1 MSAAWLPRG
10 VPEAARM
17 AAVLLFVG
25 GASVA
30 AENAL
35 MPAHVFPAGD
45 RWLAYLSALVF
56 IGLSVAMA
64 KIPERLPAVSWPII
78 SLGSVPVIVLLS
90 VGSYD
95 GSAASQIALCLPVLL
110 AAYHFRM
117 SAAISVLVVAL
128 AGELTICFDLLS
140 FDEALEDVIGVGVLL
155 IAVTFMLVGAR
166 NRIETAFA
174 LLREQAEHD
183 PLTGLSNRRVFDLD
197 IVEAI
202 ETGRGA
208 TMLMLI
214 DVDNFKSVNDTS
226 GHAAGDALLQDLAS
240 CLRLVCR
247 PGDRIYRIGGDEL
260 AVLLRDCP
268 LEVAMKRAEC
278 VRRAVEDMTAGA
290 GHDWRSTVSIGLAG
304 APLDGDNAR
313 DLMHSADEA
322 LYEAKHAG
330 RNRVRVAGT
339 NRHRRLGAPA
349 S

>member
-1 MSAAWLPRG
+1 
-10 VPEAARM
+10 M

-35 MPAHVFPAGD
+35 MPAHVFPESD

-56 IGLSVAMA
+56 IAMSVAMA
-64 KIPERLPAVSWPII
+64 RIPERLPAITWPII
-78 SLGSVPVIVLLS
+78 SLGSVVVIVLLS

-110 AAYHFRM
+110 AAYHFRA

-128 AGELTICFDLLS
+128 AGEFTICFGLLA
-140 FDEALEDVIGVGVLL
+140 FDEALEDVIGVSILL

-166 NRIETAFA
+166 NRIDEVFA
-174 LLREQAEHD
+174 QLRDQAEQD
-183 PLTGLSNRRVFDLD
+183 PLTGLANRRVFDLD
-197 IVEAI
+197 IVEAV
-202 ETGRGA
+202 ESGRA
-208 TMLMLI
+208 AMLMLI
-214 DVDNFKSVNDTS
+214 DVDNFKSVNDSS

-247 PGDRIYRIGGDEL
+247 PADRIYRIGGDEL

-268 LEVAMKRAEC
+268 LEVAVRRAEC
-278 VRRAVEDMTAGA
+278 VRRAVEDMTAGS

-304 APLDGDNAR
+304 APGDGENAR

-330 RNRVRVAGT
+330 RNRVRVAST
-339 NRHRRLGAPA
+339 NRRRRFSEPV

>member
-1 MSAAWLPRG
+1 MSEAWLPRA

-35 MPAHVFPAGD
+35 MPAHVFPVSD
-45 RWLAYLSALVF
+45 RWLAYLTALIF

-64 KIPERLPAVSWPII
+64 KAPQRLPAVSWPII
-78 SLGSVPVIVLLS
+78 SMGSVLVIVLLS

-110 AAYHFRM
+110 AAYHFRL
-117 SAAISVLVVAL
+117 SAAISVLTVAL
-128 AGELTICFDLLS
+128 AGEFTICFGLLA
-140 FDEALEDVIGVGVLL
+140 FDEALEDVIGVSILL
-155 IAVTFMLVGAR
+155 MAVTFMLVGAR
-166 NRIETAFA
+166 NRIDAAFA
-174 LLREQAEHD
+174 QLRDQAEHD
-183 PLTGLSNRRVFDLD
+183 PLTGLANRRVFDVD
-197 IVEAI
+197 IAEAI
-202 ETGRGA
+202 ETSHEA

-214 DVDNFKSVNDTS
+214 DVDNFKSVNDSS

-247 PGDRIYRIGGDEL
+247 PTDRIYRIGGDEL

-268 LEVAMKRAEC
+268 LEVAVRRAEC
-278 VRRAVEDMTAGA
+278 VRRAVEDMTAGS
-290 GHDWRSTVSIGLAG
+290 GHDWQSTVSIGLAG
-304 APLDGDNAR
+304 APADGDNAR

-339 NRHRRLGAPA
+339 TRRRRFSAPV